1 LYFQG
6 DIFMTNGSGKK
17 LIVLMFAV
25 GMSFGL
31 LFASISFV
39 TWQRCDGKTALLFS
53 TTAQAKLISS
63 NVKCSLSFD
72 DRKDANSILDSL
84 KIQNFIAFAGIY
96 DSDGRLF
103 AYYYRDDVK
112 KEGFIPTPPS
122 KARYSVHDGYLVVS
136 EPVIVDH
143 KLVGTVAL
151 WAQQ

>member
-1 LYFQG
+1 
-6 DIFMTNGSGKK
+6 MTNSPRK
-17 LIVLMFAV
+17 IFTVLMFAV
-25 GMSFGL
+25 GMSLGL

-39 TWQRCDGKTALLFS
+39 AWQRCDGKTSLLSS

-84 KIQNFIAFAGIY
+84 KIQNYIAFAGIY
-96 DSDGRLF
+96 DDEGRLF
-103 AYYYRDDVK
+103 AYYYRDGVK

-143 KLVGTVAL
+143 KLAGTVAI

>member
-1 LYFQG
+1 
-6 DIFMTNGSGKK
+6 MTNGKK
-17 LIVLMFAV
+17 NILIVLVFAV
-25 GMSFGL
+25 GMLLGL

-39 TWQRCDGKTALLFS
+39 AWQRYDGKTALLS
-53 TTAQAKLISS
+53 CTTAQAKLISS

-84 KIQNFIAFAGIY
+84 KIQNYIAFAGIY
-96 DSDGRLF
+96 DCEGRLF

-143 KLVGTVAL
+143 KLVGAVAL

>member
-1 LYFQG
+1 
-6 DIFMTNGSGKK
+6 MTIGSGKK
-17 LIVLMFAV
+17 ITVLMFAG
-25 GMSFGL
+25 GMLFGL

-39 TWQRCDGKTALLFS
+39 AWQRSDGKTAMLFS
-53 TTAQAKLISS
+53 ATAQAKLISS

-72 DRKDANSILDSL
+72 DREDANSILDSL
-84 KIQNFIAFAGIY
+84 KIQNYIAFAGIY

-112 KEGFIPTPPS
+112 KEDFIPSPPS

-136 EPVIVDH
+136 EPVIIDH
-143 KLVGTVAL
+143 KFVGTVAL

>member
-1 LYFQG
+1 
-6 DIFMTNGSGKK
+6 MTNGTKK
-17 LIVLMFAV
+17 IVIVLMFAA
-25 GMSFGL
+25 GLFTGL
-31 LFASISFV
+31 LFASISFTV
-39 TWQRCDGKTALLFS
+39 WHRRDGKTALLFS

-63 NVKCSLSFD
+63 NVKCSLSFS

-96 DSDGRLF
+96 DDEGRLF

-112 KEGFIPTPPS
+112 KAGFIPAPPS
-122 KARYSVHDGYLVVS
+122 KARYSLHDGYLVVS

>member
-1 LYFQG
+1 MIMCNKYKCKFTVV
-6 DIFMTNGSGKK
+6 IFA
-17 LIVLMFAV
+17 I
-25 GMSFGL
+25 GMAIGLFFTSASFT
-31 LFASISFV
+31 V
-39 TWQRCDGKTALLFS
+39 WQRYDGKTALLS
-53 TTAQAKLISS
+53 CTTAQAKLISS

-84 KIQNFIAFAGIY
+84 KIQNYIAFAGIY
-96 DSDGRLF
+96 DCEGRLF
-103 AYYYRDDVK
+103 AYYYRDDIK

-143 KLVGTVAL
+143 KLVGAVAL

>member
-1 LYFQG
+1 
-6 DIFMTNGSGKK
+6 MTNGKK
-17 LIVLMFAV
+17 NILIVLVFAV
-25 GMSFGL
+25 GMLLGL

-39 TWQRCDGKTALLFS
+39 AWQRYDGKTALLS
-53 TTAQAKLISS
+53 CTTAQAKLISS

-84 KIQNFIAFAGIY
+84 KIQNYIAFAGIY
-96 DSDGRLF
+96 DCEGRLF

-143 KLVGTVAL
+143 KLVGAVAI

>member
-1 LYFQG
+1 
-6 DIFMTNGSGKK
+6 
-17 LIVLMFAV
+17 MFAA
-25 GMSFGL
+25 GMLFGL
-31 LFASISFV
+31 LFASISF
-39 TWQRCDGKTALLFS
+39 TIWQRCDSKTSLLFS

-84 KIQNFIAFAGIY
+84 KIQNYIAFAGIY
-96 DSDGRLF
+96 DDQGRLF

-112 KEGFIPTPPS
+112 KGGFIPAPPS
-122 KARYSVHDGYLVVS
+122 KARYSLHNGFLVVS